1 MAEIFKFV
9 YKWILFVSLFL
20 VIVAKEDDI
29 GRFILIQF
37 ALINFFFFDNA
48 LINLIYNL
56 SFFHNIS
63 LLLLYITIE
72 CVTDADCY
80 EKLPALQ
87 RAVMKCIQ
95 GFCKIHI

>member
-29 GRFILIQF
+29 GRFIPIQF
-37 ALINFFFFDNA
+37 A

-56 SFFHNIS
+56 SLFRNIS
-63 LLLLYITIE
+63 LFLLYITIVE
-72 CVTDADCY
+72 CVSDADCY

>member
-1 MAEIFKFV
+1 MVEIFKV
-9 YKWILFVSLFL
+9 IYKWILFVSLFL
-20 VIVAKEDDI
+20 VIVAKEDDT

-37 ALINFFFFDNA
+37 ALIN
-48 LINLIYNL
+48 LIYNL
-56 SFFHNIS
+56 SFFRNIS
-63 LLLLYITIE
+63 LFLLYITIE

>member
-20 VIVAKEDDI
+20 VIVAKEDD
-29 GRFILIQF
+29 
-37 ALINFFFFDNA
+37 
-48 LINLIYNL
+48 
-56 SFFHNIS
+56 
-63 LLLLYITIE
+63 IE